1 MVDDDQ
7 TWLET
12 LAGRGHSGS
21 EGTDASEALVLRE
34 LIGAQLQEDGTAVAE
49 VDAQREA
56 ALIMRARVEGLLPA
70 QGATRS
76 ARRVWWLTSGAL
88 AATAILASIILSL
101 LRNAPVSEN
110 FRGMDGGTVRIES
123 SNPQALKDRLLRE
136 LDAIGIHA
144 TGYDRLGRLGIDA
157 DLPQPL
163 PPAVQHLLEKHHIP
177 LPNDGVL
184 TVEIEDSRNR

>member
-7 TWLET
+7 TWLEA
-12 LAGRGHSGS
+12 LAGRGSQDSPGS
-21 EGTDASEALVLRE
+21 EPSEAKVLRE
-34 LIGAQLQEDGTAVAE
+34 LIAAQLQEDSTAVAE

-56 ALIMRARVEGLLPA
+56 ALIMRARVEGLLP
-70 QGATRS
+70 QGVTRP
-76 ARRVWWLTSGAL
+76 AGRVWWLTGGAL

-101 LRNAPVSEN
+101 LRNVPVSEN
-110 FRGMDGGTVRIES
+110 FRGMDGGAVRIES

-136 LDAIGIHA
+136 LNAVGVRA

-163 PPAVQHLLEKHHIP
+163 PPAVQHVLEKHHIP
-177 LPNDGVL
+177 LPSDGVL
-184 TVEIEDSRNR
+184 TVEIEGSRDR

>member
-12 LAGRGHSGS
+12 LAGRGSQDSPGS
-21 EGTDASEALVLRE
+21 EPSEAKVLRE
-34 LIGAQLQEDGTAVAE
+34 LIAAQLQEDSTTVAE

-56 ALIMRARVEGLLPA
+56 ALIMRARVEGLLP
-70 QGATRS
+70 QRVTRS
-76 ARRVWWLTSGAL
+76 ARRVWWLTGGAL

-110 FRGMDGGTVRIES
+110 FRGMDGGAVRIES

-136 LDAIGIHA
+136 LNAVGVRA

-177 LPNDGVL
+177 LPSDGVL
-184 TVEIEDSRNR
+184 TVEIEGSRDR

>member
-7 TWLET
+7 AWLET
-12 LAGRGHSGS
+12 LAGRGRPDFPGS
-21 EGTDASEALVLRE
+21 EATEASALRE
-34 LIGAQLQEDGTAVAE
+34 LIAAQLQEDGTAVAE

-56 ALIMRARVEGLLPA
+56 ALIMRARVEGLLP
-70 QGATRS
+70 QGVTRP
-76 ARRVWWLTSGAL
+76 AGRVWWLTGGAL

-110 FRGMDGGTVRIES
+110 FRGMDGGAVRIES

-136 LDAIGIHA
+136 LSAVGVHA

-163 PPAVQHLLEKHHIP
+163 PPAVQHVLERHHIP
-177 LPNDGVL
+177 LPSDGVL
-184 TVEIEDSRNR
+184 AVEIEGSRDR

>member
-12 LAGRGHSGS
+12 LAGRGSQDFPGS
-21 EGTDASEALVLRE
+21 EATEAKVLRE
-34 LIGAQLQEDGTAVAE
+34 LIAAQLQEDSTAVAE

-56 ALIMRARVEGLLPA
+56 ALIMRARVEGLLP
-70 QGATRS
+70 QRVTRS
-76 ARRVWWLTSGAL
+76 ARRVWWLTGGAL

-110 FRGMDGGTVRIES
+110 FRGMDGGAVRIES

-136 LDAIGIHA
+136 LNAVGVRA

-177 LPNDGVL
+177 LPSDGVL
-184 TVEIEDSRNR
+184 TVEIEGSRDR